1 MKTLVQHKLPIR
13 KMFKNL
19 FTGADAGNE
28 SSQTAP
34 ISSANASNLPTPQP
48 ITTDTVEHAIGVEIN
63 DVSPIHHEN
72 HHDTHLEL
80 DSLETWS
87 SHDETTDAPA
97 TSHHLLDNTPEAA
110 EDLPQYLALSRVLRE
125 QLDTIP
131 ECQAVAYVNIS
142 SNQLLAF
149 ETRQSW
155 AEAVQPLI
163 AAATSDLF
171 LAPNTAKM
179 INAFRKLREKSFD
192 EVNYHQIIISA
203 DNVTY
208 VLLRAQNR
216 RDRVAVFACRD
227 SVALGMVL
235 HHAHHAL
242 PKIEAA
248 EDSPD

>member
-1 MKTLVQHKLPIR
+1 MMKTLIQKKMPIR
-13 KMFKNL
+13 KIFKNL
-19 FTGADAGNE
+19 FH
-28 SSQTAP
+28 
-34 ISSANASNLPTPQP
+34 ASNAETPLPQNHSNTPTDKSELPTPQP
-48 ITTDTVEHAIGVEIN
+48 ITDTTEHLMHVEI
-63 DVSPIHHEN
+63 
-72 HHDTHLEL
+72 HDTFSVHHVEIDNMGLNDL
-80 DSLETWS
+80 DTWS
-87 SHDETTDAPA
+87 PQIENLSDIMT
-97 TSHHLLDNTPEAA
+97 